1 MTSQTDIRPDWAE
14 LWRSGALPRLCFI
27 SLGITFH
34 AGAENMISTIMPAMV
49 RDIGGVQLT
58 GWSFAIYEIG
68 SIIAGA
74 ATGRLCT
81 FWTVRTNMIV
91 AALVFALGTFA
102 TALSPSMYWALG
114 GRLLSGF
121 GGGALIALSFVAVQ
135 RYFDSRIWPQLM
147 AILSVVWGVTAFGGP
162 LYGGLAVTLLSW
174 RWAFAL
180 FAVAA
185 IVFAIA
191 CAIIL
196 RNEPEPSTGRRN
208 AREVSGGGTWLPCAW
223 HHGDRG
229 GGSGNASCGGR
240 SACCCRR
247 CRNHR
252 IFHSRP
258 SQRIDPAVSFGA
270 HEAGQHGGFRPS
282 DGGALSIST
291 CSFGFYGPLLL
302 AALHD
307 FSPVTTGLI
316 IASEAVSWSILSI
329 LVANAPKRH
338 EALIVRAGALMIAAG
353 VGGFAWAVP
362 SGSVAG
368 ILFFATLQG
377 GGFGILWPFANRLVI
392 EAAPPNEK
400 EITASGF
407 STLQRIGYAT
417 GGATAGIIAN
427 FNGFSGGFTKETRP
441 RRQCRCLS
449 ISFRWHFSAACSVS
463 PYQGRT
469 LNTSIWDGGAGA
481 VAMLWVL
488 AIACARRHICTVIN
502 N

>member
-1 MTSQTDIRPDWAE
+1 MTAQTDIRPDWAE

-68 SIIAGA
+68 SILAGA

-102 TALSPSMYWALG
+102 TALSPSMQWALG
-114 GRLLSGF
+114 GRLFSGF

-147 AILSVVWGVTAFGGP
+147 AILSVVWGVSAFGGP
-162 LYGGLAVTLLSW
+162 LYGGIAVTLLNW

-185 IVFAIA
+185 IAFAIA
-191 CAIIL
+191 CAIVL
-196 RNEPEPSTGRRN
+196 RNEPEPSGDGAMPGKFPAVALGCLALGITAIAAAGVETRFAVAAALVVAGVAGTVGFFILDHRN
-208 AREVSGGGTWLPCAW
+208 ASARLFPSGLMKP
-223 HHGDRG
+223 DSIV
-229 GGSGNASCGGR
+229 GSGLLMVG
-240 SACCCRR
+240 
-247 CRNHR
+247 
-252 IFHSRP
+252 
-258 SQRIDPAVSFGA
+258 V
-270 HEAGQHGGFRPS
+270 
-282 DGGALSIST
+282 LSIST

-316 IASEAVSWSILSI
+316 IASESVSWSILSI
-329 LVANAPKRH
+329 LVASAPKRH

-362 SGSVAG
+362 TGSVAG

-392 EAAPPNEK
+392 EAAPPDEK

-427 FNGFSGGFTKETRP
+427 LNGFSGGFTRETAATAAVP
-441 RRQCRCLS
+441 LFIYFIPLALLGCLAA
-449 ISFRWHFSAACSVS
+449 FRL
-463 PYQGRT
+463 T
-469 LNTSIWDGGAGA
+469 K
-481 VAMLWVL
+481 
-488 AIACARRHICTVIN
+488 ARV
-502 N
+502 